1 MTFKKLTIGLSI
13 VTIFAACKPSST
25 HIKTIVNQSGN
36 DIRLKFTGDWKN
48 QLGDSLTIIKG
59 NKFQL
64 FNSSLVGKGLETP
77 CEDDLDSLSIK
88 IVVPNGKKL
97 TKNLFNGSEWVSDF
111 TEGRNGGTDQKCT
124 FTILDS
130 DFQ

>member
-1 MTFKKLTIGLSI
+1 MTFKKLTIFLSF
-13 VTIFAACKPSST
+13 VSIFTACKPSST
-25 HIKTIVNQSGN
+25 HIKTIINQSGT
-36 DIRLKFTGDWKN
+36 DVRLKFTGDWKN
-48 QLGDSLTIIKG
+48 QLGDSLTIIAG

-77 CEDDLDSLSIK
+77 CDDDLDSLSIK
-88 IVVPNGKKL
+88 VVVPNGKVL
-97 TKNLFNGSEWVSDF
+97 TKNLFNGNEWKSDF
-111 TEGRNGGTDQKCT
+111 TDGKNGGTDQKCT